1 VCCVLAVYKGQLL
14 TRAMVC
20 KLVVCKGAGVWMGVG
35 GYLNIQVCGH
45 AGIMLVCGRAH
56 AVLGVHC
63 SRFVPDKLN

>member
-1 VCCVLAVYKGQLL
+1 
-14 TRAMVC
+14 
-20 KLVVCKGAGVWMGVG
+20 MGVG